1 MRKKKSVQAS
11 ATLHPRLRVL
21 RGKETVLGPGRVE
34 LLEHIE
40 RTGSL
45 TAAAKRMG
53 MSYMRAWSLVK
64 SLNGWFRI
72 ALVEAVRGGKS
83 GGGARLTKTG
93 RNVIDLYRRMEME
106 CHDSVDKNWS
116 ELRKLLRE

>member
-1 MRKKKSVQAS
+1 MPRKKGVRASV
-11 ATLHPRLRVL
+11 TLHPRLRAL

-64 SLNGWFRI
+64 SSNASFRKI
-72 ALVEAVRGGKS
+72 LVKAARGGKS
-83 GGGARLTKTG
+83 GGGARLTDAG
-93 RNVIDLYRRMEME
+93 RQVIALYRRMEQD
-106 CHDSVDKNWS
+106 CQSSVEKTWK
-116 ELRKLLRE
+116 ELRALFRA

>member
-1 MRKKKSVQAS
+1 
-11 ATLHPRLRVL
+11 LRAL
-21 RGKETVLGPGRVE
+21 CGKETVLGPGRVE
-34 LLEHIE
+34 LLEHIA

-64 SLNGWFRI
+64 SLNGWFRT
-72 ALVEAVRGGKS
+72 ALVEAVRGGTS
-83 GGGARLTKTG
+83 GGGARLTKAG
-93 RNVIDLYRRMEME
+93 RKVIDLYRRMEAE
-106 CHDSVDKNWS
+106 CRDSADKSWG